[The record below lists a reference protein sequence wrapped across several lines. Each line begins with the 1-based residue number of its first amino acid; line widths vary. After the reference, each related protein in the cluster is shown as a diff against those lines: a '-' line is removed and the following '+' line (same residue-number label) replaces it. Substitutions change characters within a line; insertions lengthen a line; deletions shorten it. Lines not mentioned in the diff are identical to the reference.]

1 MVSNISG
8 KAVEMIQQR
17 LDMQTYIYMSNMAKA
32 VKRSGEIWLS
42 MAKDVFVEQG
52 RKMKS
57 MAASGSIESVEL
69 MRPVLSKDGE
79 LEYENDLSE
88 AEFDIAVDVGPSSSS
103 KRQATVRALTG
114 MMQVTQDPE
123 TMQVLSAMA
132 MMNMEGEGL
141 SDVQQYFRG
150 KLVRMGAVKATEQEA
165 EQMSA
170 EMQGQQPDPQAMY
183 LMSAAKEAEAKA
195 MKAQA
200 DTVLTVAKSEQT
212 RAQTIETLT
221 NVDATQQ
228 KAAIETAQAIG
239 GALQQ
244 QQNMGIPP
252 GL

>member
-1 MVSNISG
+1 
-8 KAVEMIQQR
+8 
-17 LDMQTYIYMSNMAKA
+17 MSNMAKA

-57 MAASGSIESVEL
+57 ISAGGAAESVEL

-88 AEFDIAVDVGPSSSS
+88 AEFDIAVDVGPSSTS
-103 KRQATVRALTG
+103 KRQSTVRELIG

-123 TMQVLSAMA
+123 TVQVLSAMA
-132 MMNMEGEGL
+132 LMNLEGEGMG
-141 SDVQQYFRG
+141 DVRDYFRG
-150 KLVRMGAVKATEQEA
+150 KLVRMGAVKATEEEA
-165 EQMSA
+165 QQMQA

-183 LMSAAKEAEAKA
+183 LLSAAKEAEAKA

-212 RAQTIETLT
+212 RAQTIETLS
-221 NVDATQQ
+221 NVDVSQQ

-244 QQNMGIPP
+244 QQNSGNPP

>member
-1 MVSNISG
+1 
-8 KAVEMIQQR
+8 
-17 LDMQTYIYMSNMAKA
+17 MA
-32 VKRSGEIWLS
+32 RDI
-42 MAKDVFVEQG
+42 FVEEG
-52 RKMKS
+52 RKLKS
-57 MAASGSIESVEL
+57 VAKSGSIESVQL
-69 MRPVLSKDGE
+69 LKPVLSKEGE
-79 LEYENDLSE
+79 LEFENDLSE

-103 KRQATVRALTG
+103 KRQATVRSLTG

-123 TMQVLSAMA
+123 TLQVLSAMA
-132 MMNMEGEGL
+132 LMNLEGEGMQ
-141 SDVQQYFRG
+141 DVRDYFRG
-150 KLVRMGAVKATEQEA
+150 KLVRMGAVKATEEEA
-165 EQMSA
+165 QQMAA

-212 RAQTIETLT
+212 RAQTIETLS
-221 NVDATQQ
+221 NVDVSQQ

-244 QQNMGIPP
+244 QNTGNPP